1 MRVLL
6 GRLLRRDAGRGCDE
20 LIVVI
25 FLGAQGGPP
34 RRLFFDFGRF
44 VLNRAVAKASRR
56 DRAEWPVLLEI
67 LERDTMKPGPPGHL
81 GVACQNRT

>member
-34 RRLFFDFGRF
+34 RRLFLISAGSYSTGCRAGEPPLPSRVA
-44 VLNRAVAKASRR
+44 VLPR
-56 DRAEWPVLLEI
+56 I
-67 LERDTMKPGPPGHL
+67 LESDTMKPGPPGHL